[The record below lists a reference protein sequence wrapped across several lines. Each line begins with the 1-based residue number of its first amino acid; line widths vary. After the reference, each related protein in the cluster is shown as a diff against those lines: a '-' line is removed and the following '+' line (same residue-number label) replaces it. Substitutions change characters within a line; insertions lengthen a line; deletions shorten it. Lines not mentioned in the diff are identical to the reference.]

1 MMACTFW
8 FEGSSRQEACESK
21 SQFIDPRFFI
31 FPAGYIVFGTET
43 TALSHVVLQV
53 WKICEMPGLILCFE
67 VNRYEKKF
75 SAVSSYIKKL
85 IAQGEHQQQ
94 DFKFEISDSKK
105 IARSLAAFSNTD
117 GGRLLVGVK
126 DNGAIAGVRSEEE
139 FYMVEAAAEMYCK
152 PPVRFKMKEWVV
164 DGKTI
169 LEIDI
174 PKNSSQRPFSAPDK
188 EGKWKAYIRV
198 NDQNLLANT
207 VLLKVWRMSRRSK
220 GITIRYT
227 DKEKILLD
235 YLDKNEAVSISRFR
249 KIAGISRQVAE
260 KVLVDLITLKI
271 IDIFITEKTALY
283 RANPKF
289 AAEYYVKESSVSK
302 F

>member
-1 MMACTFW
+1 MFSCKL
-8 FEGSSRQEACESK
+8 Q
-21 SQFIDPRFFI
+21 P
-31 FPAGYIVFGTET
+31 
-43 TALSHVVLQV
+43 SH
-53 WKICEMPGLILCFE
+53 ILILWAK
-67 VNRYEKKF
+67 VIRLLKKIL
-75 SAVSSYIKKL
+75 AVSSYIKKL

-117 GGRLLVGVK
+117 GGKLLVGVK
-126 DNGAIAGVRSEEE
+126 DNGVIAGVRSEEE
-139 FYMVEAAAEMYCK
+139 FYMVEAAAQMYCK
-152 PPVRFKMKEWVV
+152 PEVSFKMKEWVV
-164 DGKTI
+164 DGKAI

-174 PKNSSQRPFSAPDK
+174 PRNVSERPFSAPDK
-188 EGKWKAYIRV
+188 DGKWMVYIRV

-207 VLLKVWRMSRRSK
+207 VLLKVWRMSKRQK

-235 YLDKNEAVSISRFR
+235 FLDNYGEISLTKFR

-260 KVLVDLITLKI
+260 KVLADLISLKI
-271 IDIFITEKTALY
+271 IDIIISEKAVVY
-283 RANPKF
+283 RTNAKF
-289 AAEYYVKESSVSK
+289 EEAFSREESLNSK